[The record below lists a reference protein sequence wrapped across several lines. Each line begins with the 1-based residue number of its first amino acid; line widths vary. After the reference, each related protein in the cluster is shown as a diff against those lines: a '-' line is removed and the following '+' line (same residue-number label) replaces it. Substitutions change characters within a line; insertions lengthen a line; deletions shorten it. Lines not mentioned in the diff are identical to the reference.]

1 MEIRFLAPIVSDA
14 QVFKSDVEAAGAG
27 KVVVLAPGERHVP

>member
-14 QVFKSDVEAAGAG
+14 QVFKSDGEAHGAG
-27 KVVVLAPGERHVP
+27 KLVVLVPGERHVP